1 MAETKETNSTSKE
14 GFGQPEFK
22 FCCGDSEE
30 MSRMIRNFCSGED
43 KTFDCRAMMQMMQ
56 KMCCAAPEKSGR
68 QESSDS

>member
-22 FCCGDSEE
+22 FCCGDSGE

-43 KTFDCRAMMQMMQ
+43 KTFDCRAMMQMLQ
-56 KMCCAAPEKSGR
+56 KMCCVAPEKSGR